1 MTSRQFRTAAALV
14 AIAYI
19 AIQGFQEYVYRS
31 LGDAATPAASLA
43 LGSHPLHIARSIAML
58 AAIFGLVFL
67 YGAICLQRVRERPVL
82 AGFTFLAFLLFGL
95 LEIGLRSVEL
105 IWTQLELPAAY
116 ARAPDPAILAQV
128 ASFEAVQHALYLPLG
143 FAVLLGSALGIWL
156 FATARPFDP
165 GCVPVPRRAQRD
177 AHAHQLRRRAAVPG
191 RRVRGRVLPDG
202 RRVLRPGRVLVR
214 QATVISVLTELAM
227 KQPSCAAWCSWP
239 SCSAVGCRSPA

>member
-1 MTSRQFRTAAALV
+1 MTSRQLRTAAAIV

-19 AIQGFQEYVYRS
+19 AIQGFQEYVYRT

-43 LGSHPLHIARSIAML
+43 LGAHPLHIVRSTAML
-58 AAIFGLVFL
+58 AAMFGLVFL

-82 AGFTFLAFLLFGL
+82 AGFTFLSFLLFGT

-128 ASFEAVQHALYLPLG
+128 ATFEAVQHGLYLPLG

-156 FATARPFDP
+156 FATGRPLD
-165 GCVPVPRRAQRD
+165 RLIQ
-177 AHAHQLRRRAAVPG
+177 AAFA
-191 RRVRGRVLPDG
+191 LN
-202 RRVLRPGRVLVR
+202 VLRNASRMLTSYAGLPLFPGAAYEAVYFPMVVAFYAPIAYWLVKR
-214 QATVISVLTELAM
+214 
-227 KQPSCAAWCSWP
+227 
-239 SCSAVGCRSPA
+239 R

>member
-143 FAVLLGSALGIWL
+143 FAVLLGNALGIWL
-156 FATARPFDP
+156 FASDRPID
-165 GCVPVPRRAQRD
+165 
-177 AHAHQLRRRAAVPG
+177 
-191 RRVRGRVLPDG
+191 RVIQVVFALN
-202 RRVLRPGRVLVR
+202 VLRNATRLITVYIGWPLFPAEAYSAAYFPMVIAFYAPVAYWLVMRDDPPPG
-214 QATVISVLTELAM
+214 S
-227 KQPSCAAWCSWP
+227 PSRA
-239 SCSAVGCRSPA
+239 